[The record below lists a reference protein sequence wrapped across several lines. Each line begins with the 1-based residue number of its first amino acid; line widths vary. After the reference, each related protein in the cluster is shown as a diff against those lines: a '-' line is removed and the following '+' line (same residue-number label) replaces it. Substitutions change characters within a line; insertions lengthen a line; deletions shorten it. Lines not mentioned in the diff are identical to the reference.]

1 MEVAGSGPGFEIQTS
16 GSLLAQGILP
26 GLVLAFRFH
35 ADGGAEELPAD
46 GPVDLATGDGSW
58 LWLHF
63 NLADKRAWQW
73 IASSAGVPQA
83 ARTLLVALHDH
94 QQLYATADCVY
105 GVFSDLVRD
114 LDRTLDQTDYLNF
127 AMTER
132 LVVTGRRQ
140 SLQAVEAT
148 RLRSSPGGARRMGR
162 L

>member
-1 MEVAGSGPGFEIQTS
+1 MQAAVLALKSKTS
-16 GSLLAQGILP
+16 GSLLAQGVLP

-35 ADGGAEELPAD
+35 ADGRAEELPAD
-46 GPVDLATGDGSW
+46 RPVDLSTGDGSW

-73 IASSAGVPQA
+73 IASLAGVPQA
-83 ARTLLVALHDH
+83 ARILLVALHDH

-114 LDRTLDQTDYLNF
+114 LDRTLDQTGHLNF

-148 RLRSSPGGARRMGR
+148 RLAPVW
-162 L
+162 